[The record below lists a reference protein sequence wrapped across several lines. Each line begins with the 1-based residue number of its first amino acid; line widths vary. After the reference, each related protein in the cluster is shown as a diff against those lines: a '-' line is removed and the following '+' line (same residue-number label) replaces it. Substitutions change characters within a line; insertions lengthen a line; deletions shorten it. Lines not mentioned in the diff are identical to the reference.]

1 MRGQS
6 LTLPHVDDTRCE
18 HSDETFAPCYDD
30 VPMDSALRLRG
41 MQTTQNR
48 QKSPLSGGERGVALS
63 ERKDPQ
69 DTDEYWQRNR
79 NNLRAALWWTL
90 QSNTRT
96 AVVVTLFVS
105 AGIAS
110 ILDCLRWHHFIV
122 KVSFSLLCLLIVVI
136 IVIARFR
143 KNTIDPQQRDGGV

>member
-1 MRGQS
+1 M
-6 LTLPHVDDTRCE
+6 
-18 HSDETFAPCYDD
+18 
-30 VPMDSALRLRG
+30 
-41 MQTTQNR
+41 
-48 QKSPLSGGERGVALS
+48 S
-63 ERKDPQ
+63 ERKAPQ

-79 NNLRAALWWTL
+79 NNLRAGLWWTL

-122 KVSFSLLCLLIVVI
+122 KVSFSLLCLLIVAI
-136 IVIARFR
+136 IVIAKLR
-143 KNTIDPQQRDGGV
+143 KNKIDPQKRSGED